1 MKRKILSVLCV
12 LMAVLMAL
20 TALAACEKTPAGA
33 ENNGGSGESVSTAE
47 SSGESS
53 EQSALNES
61 KNSSIIIPD
70 EPYENEPE
78 ESKKE
83 YVPSVTPGKKA
94 SVQADFSDLREFV
107 LSKES
112 AQLVLSMTDGSFY
125 SAEPCAYYGSIAT
138 YQLYNGTD
146 RDFCTFRIEK
156 NGEYTMEAL
165 ACRESE
171 IVSGLEGEFYPTQ
184 GDGYPA
190 EAFSSYEFYDIL
202 PDDCDLDFAKKV
214 EYVITAV
221 GSGQAV
227 ISEDHIRRMREAA
240 ESVKLLPIERF
251 TTSTYGPL
259 FISNKVS
266 YYENTEDE
274 EPYCVIYTNLVGVK
288 TAADASRLY
297 YPESPEEYDDRLSDV
312 YFAILDEL
320 SKKVQSP

>member
-1 MKRKILSVLCV
+1 MKRKILSVLGV
-12 LMAVLMAL
+12 LMAVLMS
-20 TALAACEKTPAGA
+20 TAAFSACNKTPAGA
-33 ENNGGSGESVSTAE
+33 DSSGGNGESVSE
-47 SSGESS
+47 SGESGAQTSTEGENSGDNGAQS
-53 EQSALNES
+53 ESEL
-61 KNSSIIIPD
+61 
-70 EPYENEPE
+70 YEGE
-78 ESKKE
+78 KA
-83 YVPSVTPGKKA
+83 YVPAIAPGKKTA
-94 SVQADFSDLREFV
+94 VQADFTDLREFV
-107 LSKES
+107 LSKEA

-165 ACRESE
+165 ACRESK
-171 IVSGLEGEFYPTQ
+171 IISGLEGEFYPTQ

-202 PDDCDLDFAKKV
+202 PDGCSLDSAKKV

-227 ISEDHIRRMREAA
+227 ISEDYIRRMREAA

-288 TAADASRLY
+288 TAAGASRLY
-297 YPESPEEYDDRLSDV
+297 YPENPEEYDDRLSDV

>member
-1 MKRKILSVLCV
+1 MKRKILSVLGV
-12 LMAVLMAL
+12 LMAVLMSTA
-20 TALAACEKTPAGA
+20 ALAACEKTPAGA
-33 ENNGGSGESVSTAE
+33 DSNGGNGESVSE
-47 SSGESS
+47 SGGSGAQTSTEGENSGDNGAQSES
-53 EQSALNES
+53 EL
-61 KNSSIIIPD
+61 
-70 EPYENEPE
+70 YEGE
-78 ESKKE
+78 KA
-83 YVPSVTPGKKA
+83 YVPAIATGKKA
-94 SVQADFSDLREFV
+94 SVQADFTDLREFV

-214 EYVITAV
+214 EYVISAV

-288 TAADASRLY
+288 TAAGASRLY

-312 YFAILDEL
+312 YFAILDEIL
-320 SKKVQSP
+320 KNVQSP

>member
-1 MKRKILSVLCV
+1 MKRKILSVLAV
-12 LMAVLMAL
+12 LMAVLMS
-20 TALAACEKTPAGA
+20 TAAFSACNKTPAGA
-33 ENNGGSGESVSTAE
+33 ENSGGSGESVSE
-47 SSGESS
+47 SGESGAQTSTEGENSGDNGAQSKS
-53 EQSALNES
+53 ELYES
-61 KNSSIIIPD
+61 EKA
-70 EPYENEPE
+70 
-78 ESKKE
+78 
-83 YVPSVTPGKKA
+83 YVPAIAPGKKTA
-94 SVQADFSDLREFV
+94 VRADFSDLREFV

-202 PDDCDLDFAKKV
+202 PDGCDLDFAKKV

-251 TTSTYGPL
+251 TTSTYGSL
-259 FISNKVS
+259 FISNKFS
-266 YYENTEDE
+266 YYKNTNDE
-274 EPYCVIYTNLVGVK
+274 APYCVIYTNLVGVK
-288 TAADASRLY
+288 TAAGASRLY
-297 YPESPEEYDDRLSDV
+297 YPENPEEYDDRLSDV

>member
-1 MKRKILSVLCV
+1 MKRKILSVLGV
-12 LMAVLMAL
+12 LVAVLIFCGCSNL
-20 TALAACEKTPAGA
+20 STDGA
-33 ENNGGSGESVSTAE
+33 QTSTEA
-47 SSGESS
+47 ESS

-70 EPYENEPE
+70 EPE

-83 YVPSVTPGKKA
+83 YVPSITPGKKA
-94 SVQADFSDLREFV
+94 SVQADFTDLREFV
-107 LSKES
+107 LSKEA
-112 AQLVLSMTDGSFY
+112 AQLVLSMTEGSFY

-214 EYVITAV
+214 EYVISAV

-288 TAADASRLY
+288 TAAGASRLY
-297 YPESPEEYDDRLSDV
+297 YPENPEEYDDRLSDV

>member
-1 MKRKILSVLCV
+1 MKRKILSVLGV
-12 LMAVLMAL
+12 LMAVLMS
-20 TALAACEKTPAGA
+20 TAAFSACNKTPAGA
-33 ENNGGSGESVSTAE
+33 DSSGGSGESVSE
-47 SSGESS
+47 SGESS
-53 EQSALNES
+53 AQTSTEGENSGDNGAQSES
-61 KNSSIIIPD
+61 
-70 EPYENEPE
+70 ELYEGE
-78 ESKKE
+78 KA
-83 YVPSVTPGKKA
+83 YVPSITPGKKA
-94 SVQADFSDLREFV
+94 SVQADFTDLREFV

-288 TAADASRLY
+288 TAAGASRLY

>member
-1 MKRKILSVLCV
+1 MKRKILSVLSV
-12 LMAVLMAL
+12 LTAVLMS
-20 TALAACEKTPAGA
+20 TAAFSACNKTPAGA
-33 ENNGGSGESVSTAE
+33 ESGGGSGESVSTEQGGEPSVSESGAE
-47 SSGESS
+47 SGESGAQS
-53 EQSALNES
+53 ESEL
-61 KNSSIIIPD
+61 
-70 EPYENEPE
+70 YEGE
-78 ESKKE
+78 KA
-83 YVPSVTPGKKA
+83 YVPAIAPGKKTA
-94 SVQADFSDLREFV
+94 VQADFTDLREFV

-165 ACRESE
+165 ACRDSE

-227 ISEDHIRRMREAA
+227 ISEDHIRRMREAS

-266 YYENTEDE
+266 YYENTGDE

-288 TAADASRLY
+288 TAAGASRLY
-297 YPESPEEYDDRLSDV
+297 YPENPEEYDDRLSDV

>member
-12 LMAVLMAL
+12 LMAVILS
-20 TALAACEKTPAGA
+20 TAVLAACEKAPAGA
-33 ENNGGSGESVSTAE
+33 DSGGSGESVSE
-47 SSGESS
+47 SSSSGAQTGTEGESHS
-53 EQSALNES
+53 ESGAQSES
-61 KNSSIIIPD
+61 
-70 EPYENEPE
+70 EPYEGE
-78 ESKKE
+78 KA
-83 YVPSVTPGKKA
+83 YVPAIAPGKKA
-94 SVQADFSDLREFV
+94 AVQADFSDLREFV
-107 LSKES
+107 LSKEA

-156 NGEYTMEAL
+156 NGEYAMEAL

-214 EYVITAV
+214 EYVISAV

-288 TAADASRLY
+288 TAAGASLLY
-297 YPESPEEYDDRLSDV
+297 YPEKPEEYDDRLSDV

>member
-1 MKRKILSVLCV
+1 MS
-12 LMAVLMAL
+12 
-20 TALAACEKTPAGA
+20 ES
-33 ENNGGSGESVSTAE
+33 GGSGAQTSTEGENSGDNGAQSESE
-47 SSGESS
+47 LYEGEK
-53 EQSALNES
+53 A
-61 KNSSIIIPD
+61 
-70 EPYENEPE
+70 
-78 ESKKE
+78 
-83 YVPSVTPGKKA
+83 YVPAIATGKKA
-94 SVQADFSDLREFV
+94 SVQADFTDLREF
-107 LSKES
+107 
-112 AQLVLSMTDGSFY
+112 VLSMTDGSFY

-190 EAFSSYEFYDIL
+190 EAFSSYKFYDIL
-202 PDDCDLDFAKKV
+202 PDGCDLDFAKKV
-214 EYVITAV
+214 EYVISAV

-288 TAADASRLY
+288 TAAGASRLY
-297 YPESPEEYDDRLSDV
+297 YPENPEEYDDRLSDV

>member
-1 MKRKILSVLCV
+1 MKRKILSVLGV
-12 LMAVLMAL
+12 LMAVLMS
-20 TALAACEKTPAGA
+20 TAAFSACNKTPAGA
-33 ENNGGSGESVSTAE
+33 DSSGGSGESVSTEQGGEPSVSESAAE
-47 SSGESS
+47 SGESCAQS
-53 EQSALNES
+53 ESEL
-61 KNSSIIIPD
+61 
-70 EPYENEPE
+70 YEGE
-78 ESKKE
+78 KA
-83 YVPSVTPGKKA
+83 YVPAIAPGKKTA
-94 SVQADFSDLREFV
+94 VQADFTDLREFV

-251 TTSTYGPL
+251 TTSTYGSL

-288 TAADASRLY
+288 TAAGASRLY
-297 YPESPEEYDDRLSDV
+297 YPENPEEYDDRLSDV

>member
-1 MKRKILSVLCV
+1 MKRKILCVLSV
-12 LMAVLMAL
+12 LMAVLMS
-20 TALAACEKTPAGA
+20 TAAFSACNKTPAGA
-33 ENNGGSGESVSTAE
+33 DSSGGSGESVE
-47 SSGESS
+47 ESS
-53 EQSALNES
+53 ESGAQTSTEGENSGDNGAQSES
-61 KNSSIIIPD
+61 
-70 EPYENEPE
+70 ELY

-83 YVPSVTPGKKA
+83 YVPSITPGKKA
-94 SVQADFSDLREFV
+94 SVQADFTDLREFV

-214 EYVITAV
+214 EYVISAV

-288 TAADASRLY
+288 TAAGASRLY
-297 YPESPEEYDDRLSDV
+297 YPENPEEYDDRLSDV

>member
-1 MKRKILSVLCV
+1 MKRKILSVLSV

-20 TALAACEKTPAGA
+20 TALAACEKAPAGA
-33 ENNGGSGESVSTAE
+33 DSSGGSGESVSTAE

-70 EPYENEPE
+70 EPE

-83 YVPSVTPGKKA
+83 YVPSITPGKKA
-94 SVQADFSDLREFV
+94 SVQADFTDLREFV

-202 PDDCDLDFAKKV
+202 PDGCSLDSAKKV

-288 TAADASRLY
+288 TAAGASRLY
-297 YPESPEEYDDRLSDV
+297 YPENPEEYDDRLSDV

>member
-1 MKRKILSVLCV
+1 MKRKILSVLGV
-12 LMAVLMAL
+12 LMVVLMSTAAL
-20 TALAACEKTPAGA
+20 SACNKAPAGA
-33 ENNGGSGESVSTAE
+33 ENSGGSGESVSE
-47 SSGESS
+47 SGSSGAQMGTEGENSGDNGAQSES
-53 EQSALNES
+53 EL
-61 KNSSIIIPD
+61 
-70 EPYENEPE
+70 Y

-83 YVPSVTPGKKA
+83 YVPSITPGKKA
-94 SVQADFSDLREFV
+94 SVQADFTDLREFV
-107 LSKES
+107 LSKEA

-171 IVSGLEGEFYPTQ
+171 IISGLEGEFYPTQ

-202 PDDCDLDFAKKV
+202 PDGCDLDFAKKV
-214 EYVITAV
+214 EYVISAV

-288 TAADASRLY
+288 TAAGASRLY
-297 YPESPEEYDDRLSDV
+297 YPENPEEYDDRLSDV

>member
-1 MKRKILSVLCV
+1 MKRKILSVLGV
-12 LMAVLMAL
+12 LMAVILSTAVL
-20 TALAACEKTPAGA
+20 TACEKAPAGA
-33 ENNGGSGESVSTAE
+33 ENSGGSGGSVE
-47 SSGESS
+47 ESS
-53 EQSALNES
+53 ESGAQTSTEDESHSESGAQSES
-61 KNSSIIIPD
+61 
-70 EPYENEPE
+70 EPYEGE
-78 ESKKE
+78 KA
-83 YVPSVTPGKKA
+83 YVPAIAPGKKA
-94 SVQADFSDLREFV
+94 AVQANFSDLREFV
-107 LSKES
+107 LSKEA

-184 GDGYPA
+184 GDGYPT

-202 PDDCDLDFAKKV
+202 PDGCDLDFAKKV

-227 ISEDHIRRMREAA
+227 ISEDYIHRMREAA
-240 ESVKLLPIERF
+240 ESVQLLPIERF

-259 FISNKVS
+259 FISNKFS
-266 YYENTEDE
+266 YYENTNDE

-288 TAADASRLY
+288 TAAGASRSY

-320 SKKVQSP
+320 LKKVQSP

>member
-1 MKRKILSVLCV
+1 MKHKILSVLGV
-12 LMAVLMAL
+12 LMAVLMS
-20 TALAACEKTPAGA
+20 TAAFSACNKTPAGA
-33 ENNGGSGESVSTAE
+33 DSSGGSGESVSE
-47 SSGESS
+47 SGESGAQTSTEGENSGDNGAQS
-53 EQSALNES
+53 ESEL
-61 KNSSIIIPD
+61 
-70 EPYENEPE
+70 YEGE
-78 ESKKE
+78 KA
-83 YVPSVTPGKKA
+83 YVPAIAPGKKA
-94 SVQADFSDLREFV
+94 SVQADFTDLREFV

-202 PDDCDLDFAKKV
+202 PDGCDLDFTKKV

-288 TAADASRLY
+288 TAAGASRLY
-297 YPESPEEYDDRLSDV
+297 YPENPEEYDDRLSDI

>member
-1 MKRKILSVLCV
+1 MKRKILSVLGV
-12 LMAVLMAL
+12 LVAVLIFCGCSNL
-20 TALAACEKTPAGA
+20 STDGA
-33 ENNGGSGESVSTAE
+33 QTSTEA
-47 SSGESS
+47 ESS

-70 EPYENEPE
+70 EPE

-83 YVPSVTPGKKA
+83 YVPSITPGKKA
-94 SVQADFSDLREFV
+94 SVQADFTDLREFV
-107 LSKES
+107 LSKEA

-202 PDDCDLDFAKKV
+202 PDGCDLDFTKKV

-266 YYENTEDE
+266 YYENTNDE
-274 EPYCVIYTNLVGVK
+274 APYCAIYTNLVGVK
-288 TAADASRLY
+288 TAAGASRLY
-297 YPESPEEYDDRLSDV
+297 YPESPEEYDDRLSDI

>member
-1 MKRKILSVLCV
+1 MKRKILSVLGV
-12 LMAVLMAL
+12 LMAVLMS
-20 TALAACEKTPAGA
+20 TAAFSACSKAPTGA
-33 ENNGGSGESVSTAE
+33 ENGGGSGYSLS
-47 SSGESS
+47 ESS
-53 EQSALNES
+53 ESGAQTSTEGENSGDNGAQSES
-61 KNSSIIIPD
+61 
-70 EPYENEPE
+70 ELYEGE
-78 ESKKE
+78 KA
-83 YVPSVTPGKKA
+83 YVPAIAPGKKTA
-94 SVQADFSDLREFV
+94 VQADFSDLREFV

-156 NGEYTMEAL
+156 SGEYTMEAL

-190 EAFSSYEFYDIL
+190 EAFSSYKFYDIL

-214 EYVITAV
+214 EYVISAV

-288 TAADASRLY
+288 TAAGASRLY
-297 YPESPEEYDDRLSDV
+297 YPENPEEYDDRLSDV

>member
-1 MKRKILSVLCV
+1 MKRKILSVLG
-12 LMAVLMAL
+12 VLMAL
-20 TALAACEKTPAGA
+20 TALAACEKAPAGA
-33 ENNGGSGESVSTAE
+33 DSSGGSGESISESSESGAQTSTEGE
-47 SSGESS
+47 SSGDNGAQSESELYES
-53 EQSALNES
+53 EKA
-61 KNSSIIIPD
+61 
-70 EPYENEPE
+70 
-78 ESKKE
+78 
-83 YVPSVTPGKKA
+83 YVPAIAPGKKA
-94 SVQADFSDLREFV
+94 AVQADFSDLREFV
-107 LSKES
+107 LSKEA

-156 NGEYTMEAL
+156 NGEYAMEAL

-202 PDDCDLDFAKKV
+202 PDGCDLDFAKKV

-251 TTSTYGPL
+251 TTSVYGPL
-259 FISNKVS
+259 FISNKFS
-266 YYENTEDE
+266 YYENTNDE

-288 TAADASRLY
+288 TAAVASRLY

-320 SKKVQSP
+320 LKKVQSP

>member
-1 MKRKILSVLCV
+1 MKRKILCVLGV
-12 LMAVLMAL
+12 LMAVLMSTAAL
-20 TALAACEKTPAGA
+20 SACNKAPAGA
-33 ENNGGSGESVSTAE
+33 ENSGGSGESIS
-47 SSGESS
+47 ESS
-53 EQSALNES
+53 ESGAQTSTEGENSGDNGAQSES
-61 KNSSIIIPD
+61 
-70 EPYENEPE
+70 ELYEGE
-78 ESKKE
+78 KA
-83 YVPSVTPGKKA
+83 YVPAIAPGKKTA
-94 SVQADFSDLREFV
+94 VQADFSDLREFV

-156 NGEYTMEAL
+156 NGEYAMEAL

-288 TAADASRLY
+288 TAAGASRLY
-297 YPESPEEYDDRLSDV
+297 YPENPEEYDDRLSDV

-320 SKKVQSP
+320 LKKVQSP

>member
-1 MKRKILSVLCV
+1 MKRKILSVLGV
-12 LMAVLMAL
+12 LMAVLMS
-20 TALAACEKTPAGA
+20 TAAFSACNKTPAGA
-33 ENNGGSGESVSTAE
+33 DSSGGSGESMSESGNSGAQTSTEVENSGDNGAQSE
-47 SSGESS
+47 SELYEGEK
-53 EQSALNES
+53 A
-61 KNSSIIIPD
+61 
-70 EPYENEPE
+70 
-78 ESKKE
+78 
-83 YVPSVTPGKKA
+83 YVPAIAPGKKTA
-94 SVQADFSDLREFV
+94 VQADFSDLREFV
-107 LSKES
+107 LSKEA
-112 AQLVLSMTDGSFY
+112 AQLVLSMTDGRFY

-138 YQLYNGTD
+138 YRLYNGTD

-202 PDDCDLDFAKKV
+202 PDGCDLDFAKKV

-227 ISEDHIRRMREAA
+227 ISEDHICRMREAA

-288 TAADASRLY
+288 TAAGASRLY
-297 YPESPEEYDDRLSDV
+297 YPENPEEYDDRLSDV

>member
-1 MKRKILSVLCV
+1 M
-12 LMAVLMAL
+12 
-20 TALAACEKTPAGA
+20 
-33 ENNGGSGESVSTAE
+33 
-47 SSGESS
+47 
-53 EQSALNES
+53 
-61 KNSSIIIPD
+61 
-70 EPYENEPE
+70 
-78 ESKKE
+78 
-83 YVPSVTPGKKA
+83 
-94 SVQADFSDLREFV
+94 QADFTDLREFV
-107 LSKES
+107 LSKEA

-165 ACRESE
+165 ACRESK
-171 IVSGLEGEFYPTQ
+171 IISGLEGEFYPTQ

-202 PDDCDLDFAKKV
+202 PDGCSLDSAKKV

-227 ISEDHIRRMREAA
+227 ISEDYIRRMREAA

-288 TAADASRLY
+288 TAAGASRLY
-297 YPESPEEYDDRLSDV
+297 YPENPEEYDDRLSDV

>member
-1 MKRKILSVLCV
+1 MKREILSVLSV

-20 TALAACEKTPAGA
+20 TALAACEKNPAGA
-33 ENNGGSGESVSTAE
+33 DSSGGSGESVSTAE
-47 SSGESS
+47 SSGESW

-70 EPYENEPE
+70 EPYEDEPE

-83 YVPSVTPGKKA
+83 YVPSVTPGKKV

-107 LSKES
+107 LSKEA

-156 NGEYTMEAL
+156 NSEYTMEAL

-202 PDDCDLDFAKKV
+202 PDGCSLDSAKKV

-227 ISEDHIRRMREAA
+227 ISEDYIRRMREAA
-240 ESVKLLPIERF
+240 ESVKMLPIERF

-259 FISNKVS
+259 FISNKFS
-266 YYENTEDE
+266 YYEKTEDE

-288 TAADASRLY
+288 TAAGASRLY
-297 YPESPEEYDDRLSDV
+297 YPENPEEYDDRLSDV

-320 SKKVQSP
+320 LKKVQLP